1 MNPLLDG
8 DMNSFSE
15 RFLSER
21 GEGSCLPAAPLKF
34 GRVLVPMDLSR
45 ASVSGLRYAARV
57 VPTFGGSIWPIYVQE
72 PAPVTGGMESVVM
85 AVSDT
90 EAAEGASKLLAR
102 FCREAVDASRRGNI
116 VVCIGQP
123 VRQITAAVCSLDMDL
138 IVMTTHG
145 YTGLRRVG
153 HPSIAERVVGRSVC
167 PVLTVHQ
174 ALFEGKSD
182 EGSGPPIT
190 WKSIL
195 VPVDLTE
202 SAIPVLQYAA
212 VLAENCRGSVTL
224 FYAAG
229 TRWANGS
236 RATREL
242 RLTREETRS
251 LAERLVGVKAHPET
265 PRSEAFEK
273 SLEIAQPDPEAI
285 VQAARRLRSDLIVM
299 GKHDCSWWKHLGKAA
314 VAERV
319 VRTAPCPVLSVPEK
333 ALTEES
339 AAHTTPKAAE
349 ASPSPPLAPRPAP
362 PRPRPFPP
370 PSAGERTVTLANA

>member
-1 MNPLLDG
+1 MAVRPPAETMNPLLDS

-21 GEGSCLPAAPLKF
+21 GQGSCLPAAPLKF

-72 PAPVTGGMESVVM
+72 PAPFTGGMESVVM

-102 FCREAVDASRRGNI
+102 FCREAVDASRRGKI
-116 VVCIGQP
+116 VVCIAQP

-153 HPSIAERVVGRSVC
+153 
-167 PVLTVHQ
+167 
-174 ALFEGKSD
+174 
-182 EGSGPPIT
+182 
-190 WKSIL
+190 
-195 VPVDLTE
+195 
-202 SAIPVLQYAA
+202 
-212 VLAENCRGSVTL
+212 
-224 FYAAG
+224 
-229 TRWANGS
+229 
-236 RATREL
+236 
-242 RLTREETRS
+242 
-251 LAERLVGVKAHPET
+251 HPET

-299 GKHDCSWWKHLGKAA
+299 VKHDCSWWKHLGKTA

-333 ALTEES
+333 ALTEKS
-339 AAHTTPKAAE
+339 AAYTTPKAAE
-349 ASPSPPLAPRPAP
+349 ASPSPLPKGGWGEGLLRVVYPAVLSVTDKSNATGANTSASIWRWPATAHLWSAALHAGVSELARSGRKAL
-362 PRPRPFPP
+362 RM
-370 PSAGERTVTLANA
+370 PSGWSGGWVACH